1 MSDAPFSARRKGG
14 YVVPSSYHPS
24 HLHFARLAASN
35 SGGPCALDDAR
46 TPRLAGLRQ
55 RRQHSLK
62 VTGNEVWSQQIILA
76 TVGVQYLPLLYPLSA
91 DLAHSSWLVVQ
102 NNNETE
108 PMFLSFSSRWECFCS
123 WPRGSRR
130 RTAP

>member
-76 TVGVQYLPLLYPLSA
+76 TVASSTCHCFIHCPLTW
-91 DLAHSSWLVVQ
+91 HI
-102 NNNETE
+102 
-108 PMFLSFSSRWECFCS
+108 
-123 WPRGSRR
+123 PRGS
-130 RTAP
+130 